1 MDINLKCE
9 ILKLKEK
16 NRKSLG
22 SMGMQ
27 RLLDTKSMILNNR
40 DW

>member
-16 NRKSLG
+16 KNRKSLG
-22 SMGMQ
+22 SIGMQ

-40 DW
+40 D